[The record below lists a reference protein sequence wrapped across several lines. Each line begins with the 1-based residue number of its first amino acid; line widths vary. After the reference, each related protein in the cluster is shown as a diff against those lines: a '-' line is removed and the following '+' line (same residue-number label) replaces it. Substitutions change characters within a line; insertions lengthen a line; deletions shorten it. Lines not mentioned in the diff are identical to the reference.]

1 MFRFANKKKKR
12 LLLALLI
19 TVHLTGTMIHEL
31 GIRPAS
37 VPVPHFVPN
46 WLEKVY
52 PNVERNECCKST
64 STTQNDNAVWNG
76 SKGGNSRQ
84 RKRKSSRRQKDD
96 SMKQDTP
103 TEDIL
108 STESRTTGEKIEQ
121 TLATVTR
128 ASRRQRKRQ
137 RISETQPSDADT
149 RRSSSA
155 DAIGHILPNDISA
168 ESSLSPTVRENIV
181 AHFKMPSSISSALP
195 KREVPRWVSVHT
207 YQIYMR

>member
-1 MFRFANKKKKR
+1 
-12 LLLALLI
+12 
-19 TVHLTGTMIHEL
+19 MIHEL

-52 PNVERNECCKST
+52 PSVERNECCKAT
-64 STTQNDNAVWNG
+64 STTQNDNAAWNG

-96 SMKQDTP
+96 SIKQDTP
-103 TEDIL
+103 TDDIL
-108 STESRTTGEKIEQ
+108 SSESRTTGEKIEQ
-121 TLATVTR
+121 TFATVTR
-128 ASRRQRKRQ
+128 ASRRQRKSQ
-137 RISETQPSDADT
+137 RVSETQPSDADT
-149 RRSSSA
+149 GRSSSA
-155 DAIGHILPNDISA
+155 DAIGHIVPNDISA
-168 ESSLSPTVRENIV
+168 ENSFLLSPTVRENIV

-207 YQIYMR
+207 NQIYMR

>member
-1 MFRFANKKKKR
+1 
-12 LLLALLI
+12 
-19 TVHLTGTMIHEL
+19 MIHEL